1 MFDSGISQKDLIDEV
16 IKEMDVAENIPYSKY
31 EYWYNSLIQ
40 LLYSEIVKEGQS
52 RTVTVNIENNQADI
66 RLEDINAGDGT
77 IEVPRFEDVTAVFV
91 NGYELSRST
100 FISGTHLRNSYW
112 SKGSDSI
119 TIWTDYGEDD
129 TDVEI
134 RFNVR
139 PCIFTEGIVEKKG
152 HVVLA
157 DIQNKYTEI
166 KTFTDDEFSE
176 YRNAVFNIGINGIG
190 NSKIDSLTLEIYGTD
205 GNSQS
210 SEYTFYTLPVYTY
223 KSEYDSDN
231 KIQIV
236 SFEAM
241 NACMGRNDGTYNVL
255 AGQER
260 RYSYRWDTEQ
270 SQVIKT
276 DNINCETYGFNDD
289 NYTDGEGNVIYGV
302 HNGYKGWLSEQDIS
316 LAVAYTFAAEQTE
329 DERTV
334 PLPYE
339 FTELVRCKLRG
350 EAYKLIN
357 DDALAAKWIG
367 EYNTLLE
374 NFKVYISTH
383 GSMYG
388 RY

>member
-52 RTVTVNIENNQADI
+52 RTVTVDIENNQADI

-119 TIWTDYGEDD
+119 TIWTDYGEGD

-139 PCIFTEGIVEKKG
+139 PNVINSVP
-152 HVVLA
+152 
-157 DIQNKYTEI
+157 
-166 KTFTDDEFSE
+166 
-176 YRNAVFNIGINGIG
+176 RNYII
-190 NSKIDSLTLEIYGTD
+190 
-205 GNSQS
+205 
-210 SEYTFYTLPVYTY
+210 
-223 KSEYDSDN
+223 
-231 KIQIV
+231 
-236 SFEAM
+236 
-241 NACMGRNDGTYNVL
+241 
-255 AGQER
+255 
-260 RYSYRWDTEQ
+260 
-270 SQVIKT
+270 
-276 DNINCETYGFNDD
+276 DNINYKKIVDETNTGDSVASYSATFEVDLGEVLTSEIKSVSLYYGNTVEVI
-289 NYTDGEGNVIYGV
+289 NQWLVIYGGGISFNAARKTQSTGDETAEIFGQTYEDWI
-302 HNGYKGWLSEQDIS
+302 NGQKFKLVVKGRFGESFYVD
-316 LAVAYTFAAEQTE
+316 A
-329 DERTV
+329 V

-339 FTELVRCKLRG
+339 FVELVRCKLRG

-374 NFKVYISTH
+374 NFKVYIASH

>member
-52 RTVTVNIENNQADI
+52 RTVTVDIENNQADI
-66 RLEDINAGDGT
+66 RLEDINSGDGT

-119 TIWTDYGEDD
+119 TIWTDYGEGDA
-129 TDVEI
+129 DVEI

-139 PCIFTEGIVEKKG
+139 PKLLQETIKGSFTIND
-152 HVVLA
+152 L
-157 DIQNKYTEI
+157 QNY
-166 KTFTDDEFSE
+166 
-176 YRNAVFNIGINGIG
+176 
-190 NSKIDSLTLEIYGTD
+190 
-205 GNSQS
+205 
-210 SEYTFYTLPVYTY
+210 
-223 KSEYDSDN
+223 
-231 KIQIV
+231 
-236 SFEAM
+236 
-241 NACMGRNDGTYNVL
+241 
-255 AGQER
+255 
-260 RYSYRWDTEQ
+260 
-270 SQVIKT
+270 
-276 DNINCETYGFNDD
+276 CETYEEQVPDDALTPINYKTIATIDLSRPINSRNHKLIIHHKGTGLFGYPENYNVDENISSDDLSITITDDKITVEFFKYTAFLSDGSDTGFGIYPRKYNYQIDESLSVINKVENEDID
-289 NYTDGEGNVIYGV
+289 NVYGYYSDPYVIEADGKTIPVYGV
-302 HNGYKGWLSEQDIS
+302 YKGYKGWLQEQQLTATIEYEYSFGDG
-316 LAVAYTFAAEQTE
+316 V
-329 DERTV
+329 V

-374 NFKVYISTH
+374 NFKVYIASH